1 VKLRIPPS
9 DLPSTLPSLEAIRS
23 LDDNQHSYEPEFLE
37 FQYEICQ
44 YLIGIPLDSLQS
56 RYEGILKNMKLL
68 VSLDRDVIPIQSF
81 YSSWYW
87 YRKEHQTRLEFFNR
101 GIALSP
107 PPCKFVDESKYS
119 IPRPSHPNSGDI
131 LFRYDRKFFTQRL
144 VENGEIRIKPAHSN
158 GDSSLDSARR
168 DDELTKSTFTLRRHA
183 RITTQ
188 DGRNIPVRGDVRRTT
203 IGPDYYMLSMSC
215 DWNPNLKDTFG
226 GSCAVIQML
235 SQHDLALR
243 QGLS

>member
-1 VKLRIPPS
+1 MLSLSRAFIALGIGIARNIRRDLSSLTEVLLYLLHLASLSMNRNTPFHAQAIRIQETYFS
-9 DLPSTLPSLEAIRS
+9 DTIESSSLE
-23 LDDNQHSYEPEFLE
+23 
-37 FQYEICQ
+37 
-44 YLIGIPLDSLQS
+44 
-56 RYEGILKNMKLL
+56 
-68 VSLDRDVIPIQSF
+68 
-81 YSSWYW
+81 
-87 YRKEHQTRLEFFNR
+87 
-101 GIALSP
+101 
-107 PPCKFVDESKYS
+107 
-119 IPRPSHPNSGDI
+119 
-131 LFRYDRKFFTQRL
+131 RL